1 VYRVSVRDTDELG
14 QRLVAIWAE
23 FQQSMVYDTIDQ
35 WQKRLEACIYVEG
48 GCATSCLRPATPV
61 HYYDVLLQNA
71 NAIYRMSPELSCV
84 DQTNKN

>member
-1 VYRVSVRDTDELG
+1 VYRVPVRDTDELG

-48 GCATSCLRPATPV
+48 GCATGRLRPATPV
-61 HYYDVLLQNA
+61 HYYVLLQNA
-71 NAIYRMSPELSCV
+71 NAIYRMSPELCCV
-84 DQTNKN
+84 DETNKN